1 MRSFYIILFVLCAN
15 LLSAQINTGIL
26 PVSFEQNLSLE
37 QVDHINLYPPSMELI
52 RSEDAEDE
60 KNGTMMKVARLIP
73 FNANVNNSGTW
84 DITSDG
90 KNIWRLRVS
99 SDGAKSC
106 VLHFDE
112 FELPQGSELFVYNPD
127 RSVVLGPYTSEDN
140 DDGGSYAIG
149 VIYGQELIIEY
160 IAPLV
165 KSLTGQLKIVK
176 PILEMRAFSYF
187 YRGAELF
194 DSRASDNFG
203 SSGSCMVNANCSEGN
218 NWRAQQKGVARIYVV
233 ESGSGGW
240 CSGTLVNNTN
250 NDQTPYFLTADHCGG
265 SATSYE
271 LGQWIFRFK
280 YESTGCS
287 ATSEPSGANV
297 TGCTKKA
304 RGPLNGGSDFL
315 LLQLNTTSANLKN
328 IGVVYNGWTT
338 STLASPSGV
347 SFHHPSGD
355 IKKIS
360 TYTSSLVS
368 MTYNGGAG
376 NMGATGAHWRVI
388 WASTANG
395 HGVTEGGSSGSPIF
409 NNNGLVVGT
418 LSGGSSDCNNT
429 TSPDLYGKF
438 SYHWT
443 SNGTTNDAQL
453 KPWLAPNSSAT
464 SCDYLDPNNVGLVCN
479 FSGTPTTVTAGNSV
493 SFTDLSTGGTI
504 SSRQWSF
511 PGGSPSNSSLP
522 SPTIIYNTPGTYN
535 VTLTVTAGSQNAT
548 ETKNGYITVVEP
560 GSGFTYDFEACTNFA
575 VDQFSPCT
583 TYDGDGNQTYAI
595 QNVSFE
601 NQNYTGSFI
610 TFNSSATNP
619 SLAGGNWDAHGGSK
633 CGACFSATTPPNND
647 WFITPKID
655 LVSNSSF
662 SFWAK
667 TANTNYDKERF
678 NVLIST
684 TNNNISSFTKISSG
698 TFTEAPTTWTKYTYD
713 LNAYNGQGVYLAI
726 QCVSNDA
733 HAFLIDDIE
742 ILTSSGG
749 SQNLVADF
757 SGTPTTVTAGN
768 SVSFTD
774 LSTGGTI
781 TSRSWSFPGGS
792 PSSSSLPSPTITYN
806 TPGTYNV
813 TLTVTAGSQNAT
825 ETKNG
830 YITVLPS
837 SSGSD
842 FSYDF
847 EACTNFAVDQF
858 SPCTTYDGDGSPTYG
873 MQNVQFENSGY
884 TGAFIAFNASATNP
898 SLAGGNWDAHGG
910 SKCGACFAAVPP
922 AQGGSGPN
930 NDWFITPKINLISN
944 SSFSFWAKSATVQYG
959 KDRFNVLISTTNNN
973 ISSFTKISTGTYT
986 ETSETWTKYT
996 YDLNAYNGQG
1006 VYLAIQC
1013 VSNDAFAFLIDDIE
1027 ILTSQTSSIPVAN
1040 FTANPT
1046 SGCAP
1051 LSVSF
1056 TDLSSNSPTSWSWN
1070 FVGALP
1076 SSSFSPNPTVIY
1088 NTPGIYSV
1096 TLTASNASGSNTK
1109 TMTNYITVNDC
1120 TPVEV
1125 NLVSKI
1131 SVYPNPTDGIVYINI
1146 PENKAIV
1153 RISDILGKVV
1163 KVVNLNSNQSSID
1176 LSSLKSGMYF
1186 IEIQLSETKYT
1197 SKLTIQ

>member
-1 MRSFYIILFVLCAN
+1 MRSFCIILFVLCAN

-37 QVDHINLYPPSMELI
+37 QVDHISLYPPSMELI

-84 DITSDG
+84 ELTSDG
-90 KNIWRLRVS
+90 RNIWRLRVS

-127 RSVVLGPYTSEDN
+127 KSVVLGPYTSADN

-149 VIYGQELIIEY
+149 VVYGQELIIEY
-160 IAPLV
+160 IAPLS
-165 KSLTGQLKIVK
+165 KSLTGQIEIVK
-176 PILEMRAFSYF
+176 PILKMSAFSYF
-187 YRGAELF
+187 YRGEELF
-194 DSRASDNFG
+194 DSRASANFG

-218 NWRAQQKGVARIYVV
+218 NWRTQQKGVARIYVV
-233 ESGSGGW
+233 EGGYGGW
-240 CSGTLVNNTN
+240 CSGTLVNNSN

-271 LGQWIFRFK
+271 FGQWIFRFK

-287 ATSEPSGANV
+287 ATSEPSGSNV

-315 LLQLNTTSANLKN
+315 LLQLNTTSTNLKN

-376 NMGATGAHWRVI
+376 NMGANGAHWRVI

-418 LSGGSSDCNNT
+418 LSGGSSDCGNP

-443 SNGTTNDAQL
+443 SNGTTNDKQL
-453 KPWLAPNSSAT
+453 KPWLAPNSSAA

-504 SSRQWSF
+504 TSRSWSF
-511 PGGSPSNSSLP
+511 PGGSPSSSTAV
-522 SPTIIYNTPGTYN
+522 SPTITYNTPGTYN
-535 VTLTVTAGSQNAT
+535 VTLTITAGSQNAT
-548 ETKNGYITVVEP
+548 ETKNGYITVVQSG
-560 GSGFTYDFEACTNFA
+560 GSGGFTYDFEACTNFA

-583 TYDGDGNQTYAI
+583 TYDGDGNQTYGI

-662 SFWAK
+662 SFWAR

-698 TFTEAPTTWTKYTYD
+698 TYTEAPTTWTKYTYD

-726 QCVSNDA
+726 QCVSHDA

-768 SVSFTD
+768 TVSFTD

-792 PSSSSLPSPTITYN
+792 PSSSTAASPTITYN

-813 TLTVTAGSQNAT
+813 SLTVSSGSQNAT

-830 YITVLPS
+830 YITVVQ
-837 SSGSD
+837 SGINGG
-842 FSYDF
+842 FTYDF

-858 SPCTTYDGDGSPTYG
+858 SPCITHDGDGSQTYG
-873 MQNVQFENSGY
+873 IQNVEFENAGY
-884 TGAFIAFNASATNP
+884 IGAFIAFNASATNP
-898 SLAGGNWDAHGG
+898 SLAGGNWNAHGG
-910 SKCGACFAAVPP
+910 SKYGACFAATTP
-922 AQGGSGPN
+922 PN
-930 NDWFITPKINLISN
+930 NDWFITPKINLESN
-944 SSFSFWAKSATVQYG
+944 YSFSFWAKSITEEHG
-959 KDRFNVLISTTNNN
+959 KERFNVLISTTNNN

-986 ETSETWTKYT
+986 EAPATWTKYT

-1013 VSNDAFAFLIDDIE
+1013 VSNDAFVFMIDDIE
-1027 ILTSQTSSIPVAN
+1027 ILTSSGGTVTAPVAN

-1051 LSVSF
+1051 LTVSF
-1056 TDLSSNSPTSWSWN
+1056 SDQSSNNPTSWSWSFN
-1070 FVGALP
+1070 GATP
-1076 SSSFSPNPTVIY
+1076 SFSASPNPTVIY

-1096 TLTASNASGSNTK
+1096 TLTASNAGGSNTK

-1120 TPVEV
+1120 SPVND
-1125 NLVSKI
+1125 NLISKI
-1131 SVYPNPTDGIVYINI
+1131 SIYPNPTDGIVNIDI
-1146 PENKAIV
+1146 PENKATV

-1163 KVVNLNSNQSSID
+1163 KVANLNSNQSSVD

>member
-1 MRSFYIILFVLCAN
+1 MRSLYIILFVLCAN
-15 LLSAQINTGIL
+15 LLSAQINTGAL
-26 PVSFEQNLSLE
+26 PASFKHNLSFE
-37 QVDHINLYPPSMELI
+37 QVDHISLYPPNMELI
-52 RSEDAEDE
+52 RSEDAEAE

-73 FNANVNNSGTW
+73 FTANIDNSGTW
-84 DITSDG
+84 ERTSDG

-127 RSVVLGPYTSEDN
+127 RTVVLGPYTSTDN

-149 VIYGQELIIEY
+149 VVYGQELIIEY
-160 IAPLV
+160 IAPLA
-165 KSLTGQLKIVK
+165 KSLTGQVK
-176 PILEMRAFSYF
+176 PIKPIIEMSAFSYF
-187 YRGAELF
+187 YRGAELY
-194 DSRASDNFG
+194 DNRASANFG

-233 ESGSGGW
+233 EGGYGGW

-280 YESTGCS
+280 YESAGCT
-287 ATSEPSGANV
+287 ATSEPSGSNI

-304 RGPLNGGSDFL
+304 RGPLSGGSDFL
-315 LLQLNTTSANLKN
+315 LLQLNTTSTNLKN
-328 IGVVYNGWTT
+328 IGVVYNGWTA
-338 STLASPSGV
+338 SPSASPSGV

-355 IKKIS
+355 IKKVS
-360 TYTSSLVS
+360 TYTSQLTTVS
-368 MTYNGGAG
+368 YGDGA
-376 NMGATGAHWRVI
+376 ATGAHWMVN
-388 WASTANG
+388 WASTAHG
-395 HGVTEGGSSGSPIF
+395 HSVTEGGSSGSPIF

-418 LSGGSSDCNNT
+418 LTGGSSYCT
-429 TSPDLYGKF
+429 SPTSPDAYGKF

-443 SNGTTNDAQL
+443 SNGTTNDKQL

-479 FSGTPTTVTAGNSV
+479 FSGTPTTVIVGNSV

-504 SSRQWSF
+504 TSRSWSF
-511 PGGSPSNSSLP
+511 PGGSPSSSSSP

-548 ETKNGYITVVEP
+548 ETKNGYITVVEQ
-560 GSGFTYDFEACTNFA
+560 GSGFT
-575 VDQFSPCT
+575 
-583 TYDGDGNQTYAI
+583 
-595 QNVSFE
+595 
-601 NQNYTGSFI
+601 
-610 TFNSSATNP
+610 
-619 SLAGGNWDAHGGSK
+619 
-633 CGACFSATTPPNND
+633 
-647 WFITPKID
+647 
-655 LVSNSSF
+655 
-662 SFWAK
+662 
-667 TANTNYDKERF
+667 
-678 NVLIST
+678 
-684 TNNNISSFTKISSG
+684 
-698 TFTEAPTTWTKYTYD
+698 
-713 LNAYNGQGVYLAI
+713 
-726 QCVSNDA
+726 
-733 HAFLIDDIE
+733 
-742 ILTSSGG
+742 
-749 SQNLVADF
+749 
-757 SGTPTTVTAGN
+757 
-768 SVSFTD
+768 
-774 LSTGGTI
+774 
-781 TSRSWSFPGGS
+781 
-792 PSSSSLPSPTITYN
+792 
-806 TPGTYNV
+806 
-813 TLTVTAGSQNAT
+813 
-825 ETKNG
+825 
-830 YITVLPS
+830 
-837 SSGSD
+837 
-842 FSYDF
+842 YDF

>member
-1 MRSFYIILFVLCAN
+1 MIMRSLYIILFVLCAN
-15 LLSAQINTGIL
+15 LLSAQINTGAL
-26 PVSFEQNLSLE
+26 PASFKHNLSFE
-37 QVDHINLYPPSMELI
+37 QVDHISLYPPNMELI
-52 RSEDAEDE
+52 RSEDAEAE

-73 FNANVNNSGTW
+73 FTANIDNSGTW
-84 DITSDG
+84 ERTSDG

-127 RSVVLGPYTSEDN
+127 RTVVLGPYTSTDN

-149 VIYGQELIIEY
+149 VVYGQELIIEY
-160 IAPLV
+160 IAPLA
-165 KSLTGQLKIVK
+165 KSLTGQVK
-176 PILEMRAFSYF
+176 PIKPIIEMSAFSYF
-187 YRGAELF
+187 YRGAELY
-194 DSRASDNFG
+194 DNRASANFG

-233 ESGSGGW
+233 EGGYGGW

-280 YESTGCS
+280 YESAGCT
-287 ATSEPSGANV
+287 ATSEPSGSNI

-304 RGPLNGGSDFL
+304 RGPLSGGSDFL
-315 LLQLNTTSANLKN
+315 LLQLNTTSTNLKN
-328 IGVVYNGWTT
+328 IGVVYNGWTA
-338 STLASPSGV
+338 SPSASPSGV

-355 IKKIS
+355 IKKVS
-360 TYTSSLVS
+360 TYTSQLTTVS
-368 MTYNGGAG
+368 YGDGA
-376 NMGATGAHWRVI
+376 ATGAHWMVN
-388 WASTANG
+388 WASTAHG
-395 HGVTEGGSSGSPIF
+395 HSVTEGGSSGSPIF

-418 LSGGSSDCNNT
+418 LTGGSSYCT
-429 TSPDLYGKF
+429 SPTSPDAYGKF

-443 SNGTTNDAQL
+443 SNGTTNDKQL

-479 FSGTPTTVTAGNSV
+479 FSGTPTTVIVGNSV

-504 SSRQWSF
+504 TSRSWSF
-511 PGGSPSNSSLP
+511 PGGSPSSSSSP

-548 ETKNGYITVVEP
+548 ETKNGYITVVEQ

-583 TYDGDGNQTYAI
+583 TYDGDGSYTYSIQT
-595 QNVSFE
+595 VEFE
-601 NQNYTGSFI
+601 NQNYAGSFI
-610 TFNSSATNP
+610 AFNASATNP

-647 WFITPKID
+647 WFITPKIN
-655 LVSNSSF
+655 LESNSSF

-667 TANTNYDKERF
+667 TANTNYGKERF

-684 TNNNISSFTKISSG
+684 TNNNISSFTKISTG
-698 TFTEAPTTWTKYTYD
+698 TYTEAPTTWTKYNYD

-757 SGTPTTVTAGN
+757 SGTPTNVTAGN

-792 PSSSSLPSPTITYN
+792 PSSSSSPSPTIIYN

-813 TLTVTAGSQNAT
+813 SLTVSNGSQNAT

-830 YITVLPS
+830 YITV
-837 SSGSD
+837 
-842 FSYDF
+842 
-847 EACTNFAVDQF
+847 
-858 SPCTTYDGDGSPTYG
+858 
-873 MQNVQFENSGY
+873 
-884 TGAFIAFNASATNP
+884 
-898 SLAGGNWDAHGG
+898 
-910 SKCGACFAAVPP
+910 
-922 AQGGSGPN
+922 AQ
-930 NDWFITPKINLISN
+930 
-944 SSFSFWAKSATVQYG
+944 
-959 KDRFNVLISTTNNN
+959 STT
-973 ISSFTKISTGTYT
+973 
-986 ETSETWTKYT
+986 
-996 YDLNAYNGQG
+996 A
-1006 VYLAIQC
+1006 
-1013 VSNDAFAFLIDDIE
+1013 
-1027 ILTSQTSSIPVAN
+1027 PVAN
-1040 FTANPT
+1040 FTANTT

-1051 LSVSF
+1051 LTVSF
-1056 TDLSSNSPTSWSWN
+1056 SDQSSNNATSWSWIFN
-1070 FVGALP
+1070 GATP
-1076 SSSFSPNPTVIY
+1076 SSSISPNPTVIY

-1096 TLTASNASGSNTK
+1096 TLTASNAGGSNTK

-1120 TPVEV
+1120 APV
-1125 NLVSKI
+1125 NDNFASKFSI
-1131 SVYPNPTDGIVYINI
+1131 YPNPTDGIVYIDI
-1146 PENKAIV
+1146 PESKATV
-1153 RISDILGKVV
+1153 RISDILGKLV
-1163 KVVNLNSNQSSID
+1163 KVANLSSNQSSID
-1176 LSSLKSGMYF
+1176 LSTLKSGMYF
-1186 IEIQLSETKYT
+1186 IEIQLSEAKYT

>member
-1 MRSFYIILFVLCAN
+1 MRSLYIILFVLCAN
-15 LLSAQINTGIL
+15 LLSAQINTGAL
-26 PVSFEQNLSLE
+26 PASFKHNLSFE
-37 QVDHINLYPPSMELI
+37 QVDHISLYPPNMELI
-52 RSEDAEDE
+52 RSEEAEAE

-73 FNANVNNSGTW
+73 FTANIDNSGTW
-84 DITSDG
+84 ERTSDG

-127 RSVVLGPYTSEDN
+127 RTVVLGPYTSTDN

-149 VIYGQELIIEY
+149 VVYGQELIIEY
-160 IAPLV
+160 IAPLA
-165 KSLTGQLKIVK
+165 KSLTGQVK
-176 PILEMRAFSYF
+176 PIKPIIEMSAFSYF
-187 YRGAELF
+187 YRGAELY
-194 DSRASDNFG
+194 DNRASANFG

-233 ESGSGGW
+233 EGGYGGW

-280 YESTGCS
+280 YESAGCT
-287 ATSEPSGANV
+287 ATSEPSGSNI

-304 RGPLNGGSDFL
+304 RGPLSGGSDFL
-315 LLQLNTTSANLKN
+315 LLQLNTTSTNLKN
-328 IGVVYNGWTT
+328 IGVVYNGWTA

-360 TYTSSLVS
+360 TYTSSLIS
-368 MTYNGGAG
+368 STYYGDET
-376 NMGATGAHWRVI
+376 GATGAHWRVK

-418 LSGGSSDCNNT
+418 LTGGSSYCT
-429 TSPDLYGKF
+429 SPTSPDAYGKF

-443 SNGTTNDAQL
+443 SNGTTNDKQL

-479 FSGTPTTVTAGNSV
+479 FSGTPTTVIVGNSV

-504 SSRQWSF
+504 TSRSWSF
-511 PGGSPSNSSLP
+511 PGGSPSSSSSP

-548 ETKNGYITVVEP
+548 ETKNGYITVVEQ

-583 TYDGDGNQTYAI
+583 TYDGDGSYTYSIQT
-595 QNVSFE
+595 VEFE
-601 NQNYTGSFI
+601 NQNYAGSFI
-610 TFNSSATNP
+610 AFNASATNP

-647 WFITPKID
+647 WFITPKIN
-655 LVSNSSF
+655 LESNSSF

-667 TANTNYDKERF
+667 TANTNYGKERF

-684 TNNNISSFTKISSG
+684 TNNNISSFTKISTG
-698 TFTEAPTTWTKYTYD
+698 TYTEAPTTWTKYNYD

-742 ILTSSGG
+742 VLTTAGG
-749 SQNLVADF
+749 
-757 SGTPTTVTAGN
+757 TVTA
-768 SVSFTD
+768 
-774 LSTGGTI
+774 
-781 TSRSWSFPGGS
+781 
-792 PSSSSLPSPTITYN
+792 
-806 TPGTYNV
+806 
-813 TLTVTAGSQNAT
+813 
-825 ETKNG
+825 
-830 YITVLPS
+830 
-837 SSGSD
+837 
-842 FSYDF
+842 
-847 EACTNFAVDQF
+847 
-858 SPCTTYDGDGSPTYG
+858 
-873 MQNVQFENSGY
+873 
-884 TGAFIAFNASATNP
+884 
-898 SLAGGNWDAHGG
+898 
-910 SKCGACFAAVPP
+910 
-922 AQGGSGPN
+922 
-930 NDWFITPKINLISN
+930 
-944 SSFSFWAKSATVQYG
+944 
-959 KDRFNVLISTTNNN
+959 
-973 ISSFTKISTGTYT
+973 
-986 ETSETWTKYT
+986 
-996 YDLNAYNGQG
+996 
-1006 VYLAIQC
+1006 
-1013 VSNDAFAFLIDDIE
+1013 
-1027 ILTSQTSSIPVAN
+1027 PVAN
-1040 FTANPT
+1040 FTANTT

-1051 LSVSF
+1051 LTVSF
-1056 TDLSSNSPTSWSWN
+1056 SDQSSNNATSWSWIFN
-1070 FVGALP
+1070 GATP
-1076 SSSFSPNPTVIY
+1076 SSSISPNPTVIY

-1096 TLTASNASGSNTK
+1096 TLTASNAGGSNTK

-1120 TPVEV
+1120 APV
-1125 NLVSKI
+1125 NDNFASKFSI
-1131 SVYPNPTDGIVYINI
+1131 YPNPTDGIVYIDI
-1146 PENKAIV
+1146 PESKATV

-1163 KVVNLNSNQSSID
+1163 KVANLSSNQSSID
-1176 LSSLKSGMYF
+1176 LSTLKSGMYF
-1186 IEIQLSETKYT
+1186 IEIQLSEAKYT